1 MFVPVRLG
9 ANYVLSDRSSIV
21 VSSQKKKERRTK
33 EDVKSSLTRLRLRN
47 KPSATN
53 LPSPASRQPK
63 VAIVNKILIGIFK
76 YSLIGYHISCISE

>member
-53 LPSPASRQPK
+53 LPSPACLKTTKSGNSEQ
-63 VAIVNKILIGIFK
+63 NSDWHFQIFIDWLSHFV
-76 YSLIGYHISCISE
+76 YQ

>member
-21 VSSQKKKERRTK
+21 VSGQKKKERRTK

-53 LPSPASRQPK
+53 
-63 VAIVNKILIGIFK
+63 
-76 YSLIGYHISCISE
+76 